1 MIELNKGFVEM
12 DDLNKLNIVCFDGVC
27 GICNEWVD
35 LLISKDSKRVLRYC
49 PLQDSKIRP
58 YIVQFGMDP
67 LKLDTIIFLKKGEVF
82 IKSDAVFE
90 IMKEINFFSW
100 AVPLLSLCP
109 KAFRNIV
116 YDLVAKNRY
125 KIMPKKENCR
135 VPTKEE
141 KDLFV

>member
-1 MIELNKGFVEM
+1 M

-67 LKLDTIIFLKKGEVF
+67 SKLDTIIFKK
-82 IKSDAVFE
+82 
-90 IMKEINFFSW
+90 
-100 AVPLLSLCP
+100 
-109 KAFRNIV
+109 R
-116 YDLVAKNRY
+116 
-125 KIMPKKENCR
+125 
-135 VPTKEE
+135 
-141 KDLFV
+141 